1 MKECI
6 LERKGTRDSVVP
18 YEFILFGHKRDIN
31 LIDDLLKLRVM
42 SLKDLRNHPLTI
54 NNEHTHF

>member
-42 SLKDLRNHPLTI
+42 SLKDLRNHTLI
-54 NNEHTHF
+54 LD